1 MNTSLDKLLAVLLFI
16 LGLLFLLSGNS
27 SGGTTANLTPCR
39 LSSVEEVKNCL
50 LTNRR
55 DATDFSNLLQGESV
69 LIFGETYLSVDNR
82 FELMAALPALKNL
95 GFTRLALEA
104 MPSSRQSLVNEYK
117 QGRVPRQEIKAAIKS
132 IWGHSPE
139 SYMQLIDA
147 ALDQGIEVV
156 FLDCDYERVDLHA
169 DNWQELEKQARDRR
183 EKHWLNVLTR
193 QLEQHPGAR
202 MLVLVG
208 SDHISPQA
216 ATMPLQSRLRQ
227 SGIAAASIAIAGG
240 GVFYD
245 DVLTRAARQGRL
257 ERSKFFVRL
266 APIKGAWQGM
276 DFYLHLPQ
284 TSEKRKIFSYSE

>member
-27 SGGTTANLTPCR
+27 SGGPTANLTPCR

-55 DATDFSNLLQGESV
+55 DATDFSSFLQGESV
-69 LIFGETYLSVDNR
+69 LIFGETHLSVDNR
-82 FELMAALPALKNL
+82 YELMAALPALKKL

-104 MPSSRQSLVNEYK
+104 MPSSRQTLVSDYRLGK
-117 QGRVPRQEIKAAIKS
+117 LPRDQLKAAIKA

-147 ALDQGIEVV
+147 ALVQGIDVV
-156 FLDCDYERVDLHA
+156 FLDRDYERVDLSA

-183 EKHWLNVLTR
+183 ERHWLNVLTR
-193 QLEQHPGAR
+193 QLDKHPGAR

-208 SDHISPQA
+208 SDHISLQA
-216 ATMPLQSRLRQ
+216 ATMPLQSRLRE
-227 SGIAAASIAIAGG
+227 SRIAAASIAITGG

-245 DVLTRAARQGRL
+245 DVFTRAARQGKL
-257 ERSKFFVRL
+257 EKNKFIVRL
-266 APIKGAWQGM
+266 SPLTGAGPGV

-284 TSEKRKIFSYSE
+284 TSEKRKIFSFSE